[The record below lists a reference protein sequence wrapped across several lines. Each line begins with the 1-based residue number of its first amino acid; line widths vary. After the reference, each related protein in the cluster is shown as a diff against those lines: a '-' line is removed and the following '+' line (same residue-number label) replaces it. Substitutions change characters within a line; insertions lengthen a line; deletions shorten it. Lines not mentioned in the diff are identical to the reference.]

1 MELMAYQ
8 TSKNKS
14 ELKKN
19 NSNYLKFKAENKEL
33 KKNQSK
39 SVRCEKTPSS
49 QISMQLES
57 RRRKQKKY
65 LKK

>member
-33 KKNQSK
+33 KKIKANQ
-39 SVRCEKTPSS
+39 
-49 QISMQLES
+49 
-57 RRRKQKKY
+57 
-65 LKK
+65 